1 MAPTSSTVSRQP
13 PWVLAATGLA
23 AVYCTYLI
31 WSSLSEAPST
41 GLQRRNALRG
51 QRGTG
56 RRGHQSPRSN
66 RRSTTRSDFDGS
78 ISIRDPDAPFGV
90 IETGSWGGV
99 YYPIHREHSIFCVYN
114 GTRVNFEELYL
125 TITQTQ
131 SAMSWAK
138 IRLALKEY
146 MSI

>member
-1 MAPTSSTVSRQP
+1 MAPTSSAVSRQP

-66 RRSTTRSDFDGS
+66 RRSANRNDFDDS
-78 ISIRDPDAPFGV
+78 ISMRDPDAPFGV

-99 YYPIHREHSIFCVYN
+99 YYPIHREYLNFCIQN
-114 GTRVNFEELYL
+114 GTHSKFEELDL
-125 TITQTQ
+125 TIT
-131 SAMSWAK
+131 
-138 IRLALKEY
+138 
-146 MSI
+146 